1 MVSVCGVL
9 RCFVCGCVPE
19 PFHTLVLISPDF
31 FLLALPCVSHA
42 DSGAIYGGRDLS
54 SRGVKM
60 INNYFHHINHLSL
73 CNAETSCIRAAIYV
87 DDFQG
92 GVTVSGN
99 IFYKVFTSFFSN
111 QGG

>member
-1 MVSVCGVL
+1 MV
-9 RCFVCGCVPE
+9 
-19 PFHTLVLISPDF
+19 
-31 FLLALPCVSHA
+31 FLFLALPCMSHA

-60 INNYFHHINHLSL
+60 LNNYFHHINHLSL

-111 QGG
+111 QGR

>member
-1 MVSVCGVL
+1 ML
-9 RCFVCGCVPE
+9 
-19 PFHTLVLISPDF
+19 
-31 FLLALPCVSHA
+31 
-42 DSGAIYGGRDLS
+42 
-54 SRGVKM
+54 
-60 INNYFHHINHLSL
+60 NNYFHHINHLSL

-111 QGG
+111 QGR

>member
-1 MVSVCGVL
+1 M
-9 RCFVCGCVPE
+9 
-19 PFHTLVLISPDF
+19 
-31 FLLALPCVSHA
+31 SHA

-60 INNYFHHINHLSL
+60 LNNYFHHINHLSL

-111 QGG
+111 QGRWVDRILCGLAQLQFKKRTTDPNEIASCFLFF